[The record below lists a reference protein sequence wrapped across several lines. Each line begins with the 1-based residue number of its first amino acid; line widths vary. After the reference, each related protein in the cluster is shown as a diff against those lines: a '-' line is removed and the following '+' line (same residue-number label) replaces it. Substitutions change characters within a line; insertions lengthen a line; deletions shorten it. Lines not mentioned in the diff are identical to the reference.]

1 MSFGFVYGRPQGHV
15 NRRGCLSLQSSR
27 LMALSSAKNRRMSPT
42 KDSRYGR
49 WQFYGIAGHGG
60 KIVIPATQKTQSC
73 IAGATVWANRRP
85 SPDNTGEATAES
97 RKAPDN
103 S

>member
-49 WQFYGIAGHGG
+49 WQFYGIAEAWRQDSGHP
-60 KIVIPATQKTQSC
+60 KDTKLY
-73 IAGATVWANRRP
+73 RRRH
-85 SPDNTGEATAES
+85 GLG
-97 RKAPDN
+97 
-103 S
+103 